1 MTKQFQITLPLVVW
15 GEFDSDFF
23 DLDDMEEIKECLGM
37 QLDEL
42 LASTDYLSDYWKT
55 AQVEEIV

>member
-23 DLDDMEEIKECLGM
+23 DLDDMDEIKECLGM

>member
-23 DLDDMEEIKECLGM
+23 DLDDMDEIKECLGM

-42 LASTDYLSDYWKT
+42 LASTDYLGDYWKN